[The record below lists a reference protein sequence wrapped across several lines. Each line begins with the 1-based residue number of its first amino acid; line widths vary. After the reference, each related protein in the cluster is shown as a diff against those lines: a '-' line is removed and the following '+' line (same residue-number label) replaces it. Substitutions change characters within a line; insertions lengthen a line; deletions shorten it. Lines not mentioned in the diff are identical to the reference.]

1 MIFLSKDWETGQLGF
16 WNIKKLSYE
25 FWIKTLRNRKL
36 NTEEAILWF
45 LDQNI
50 ERQET

>member
-1 MIFLSKDWETGQLGF
+1 MIFGSKHSETGKLGSSHIEEAIF
-16 WNIKKLSYE
+16 D
-25 FWIKTLRNRKL
+25 FWIKTLRDRKL

-50 ERQET
+50 ERQES